1 MGLHGEH
8 FYHLLFCCFPYFND
22 FKPLQAKT
30 DSNFSTNK
38 IPTLP
43 ATIKSIR
50 SRGNSQR
57 NLLCSPCPGRSYSGC
72 CKGLDM
78 WRKKRINSYHFQ
90 FAFGDPADAVGSEVG
105 VARLDAAQAAE
116 VLVTLFLPLCNQV
129 FVSVSFLDAVL
140 VELCRGADTIMSSS
154 REVLED
160 SLMGITSCSN

>member
-1 MGLHGEH
+1 
-8 FYHLLFCCFPYFND
+8 
-22 FKPLQAKT
+22 
-30 DSNFSTNK
+30 
-38 IPTLP
+38 
-43 ATIKSIR
+43 
-50 SRGNSQR
+50 
-57 NLLCSPCPGRSYSGC
+57 
-72 CKGLDM
+72 M

-105 VARLDAAQAAE
+105 VARLDTAQAAE

-129 FVSVSFLDAVL
+129 FVSISFLDAVL